1 MVQEKKK
8 NPFEASQCFDVTLS
22 NYAQNS
28 GKVLAYVW
36 FWENH
41 VKKVKKFEGT
51 FVTVAQ
57 NLISLIL
64 KVVGVAAVVN
74 AIRQWE
80 LLAIIY

>member
-1 MVQEKKK
+1 MRWFRKKK
-8 NPFEASQCFDVTLS
+8 NPFEASQCFDARLL

-41 VKKVKKFEGT
+41 VKKFEGT

-57 NLISLIL
+57 NLISFIL